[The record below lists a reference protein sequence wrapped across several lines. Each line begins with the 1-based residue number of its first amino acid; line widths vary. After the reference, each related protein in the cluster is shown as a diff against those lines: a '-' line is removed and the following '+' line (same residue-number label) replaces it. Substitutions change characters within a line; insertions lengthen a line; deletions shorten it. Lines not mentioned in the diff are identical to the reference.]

1 MSFASLPPPEAVQHI
16 LIWHQGALGD
26 LLLAGPALM
35 AVRDRYPGARLVGL
49 GHPER
54 WGLLSTTLS
63 LAEVWDSGESRWA
76 PLLAD
81 GPLPVELQAR
91 LAPFQLA
98 LIFSPNPGTPVPA
111 RLRQAGI
118 PAVHWVPSFPE
129 EGRGEAVGALQARH
143 LSGLGLL
150 VETTSFRLNLPEPL
164 ATKTRSIGST
174 GFPACTAQAKACGYQ
189 ENPLNANQ
197 DEVNLAAL
205 AGAAAWLAVAPGSGQ
220 AGKNWPLSHYYEV
233 SRALAWEYKLG
244 VVWLAGPAEAAW
256 LPYLQ
261 ALAAAQGQALLAG
274 APLKKVAA
282 VLSRCR
288 LFLGNDS
295 GLTHLA
301 AALRGPAVVALFGPT
316 DPGIWAPPGKRVRI
330 LAGICAKAPCARGRE
345 IPCPKPQCLEELYPE
360 RVLAVAGAVLQYSDC
375 QK

>member
-1 MSFASLPPPEAVQHI
+1 MSLTPLPPPEAVQSI

-26 LLLAGPALM
+26 LLLAGPALL

-54 WGLLSTTLS
+54 WGLLSRTLS
-63 LAEVWDSGESRWA
+63 LAAVWDSSESRWT
-76 PLLAD
+76 PLFAD
-81 GPLPVELQAR
+81 GPLPAALQAR

-98 LIFSPNPGTPVPA
+98 LVFSPDPGTPVPA

-129 EGRGEAVGALQARH
+129 DGHEAVAAVQARH
-143 LSGLGLL
+143 LAGLGLCL
-150 VETTSFRLNLPEPL
+150 EPESFRLTLPVTHLGEEIPEL
-164 ATKTRSIGST
+164 PGP
-174 GFPACTAQAKACGYQ
+174 G
-189 ENPLNANQ
+189 
-197 DEVNLAAL
+197 
-205 AGAAAWLAVAPGSGQ
+205 AWLAVAPGSGQ
-220 AGKNWPLSHYYEV
+220 AGKNWPLSHYYAV

-256 LPYLQ
+256 LPYLK
-261 ALAAAQGQALLAG
+261 ALAAAQGHFLLAG
-274 APLKKVAA
+274 APLEKVAV

-301 AALRGPAVVALFGPT
+301 AALGRAVVALFGPT
-316 DPGIWAPPGKRVRI
+316 DPGVWAPPGRRVRI
-330 LAGICAKAPCARGRE
+330 LTGTCAQAPCARGRA
-345 IPCPKPQCLEELYPE
+345 IPCDTPRCLEELSAE
-360 RVLAVAGAVLQYSDC
+360 RVLAVAGAILQYNDC

>member
-1 MSFASLPPPEAVQHI
+1 MSLIPLPPPEAVNPI

-35 AVRDRYPGARLVGL
+35 AVRGRYPGARLVGL

-63 LAEVWDSGESRWA
+63 LAEVWDSSESRWA
-76 PLLAD
+76 PLFAD
-81 GPLPVELQAR
+81 GPLPR
-91 LAPFQLA
+91 
-98 LIFSPNPGTPVPA
+98 GTPGPPGPV
-111 RLRQAGI
+111 
-118 PAVHWVPSFPE
+118 ST
-129 EGRGEAVGALQARH
+129 
-143 LSGLGLL
+143 GLGIQPGSWDPRAGPLAAGRYSRGSL
-150 VETTSFRLNLPEPL
+150 GAVLPGEWPGGGGGPAGPPSGRLGLPVEPESFRLTCRRP
-164 ATKTRSIGST
+164 TRARKSRSCR
-174 GFPACTAQAKACGYQ
+174 ARR
-189 ENPLNANQ
+189 
-197 DEVNLAAL
+197 
-205 AGAAAWLAVAPGSGQ
+205 AWLAVAPGSGQ

-256 LPYLQ
+256 LPYLE

-274 APLKKVAA
+274 APLTRVAA

-301 AALRGPAVVALFGPT
+301 AAVGGPAVVALFGPT
-316 DPGIWAPPGKRVRI
+316 DPGVWAPPGKRVRI
-330 LAGICAKAPCARGRE
+330 LTGTCAQAPCARGRA
-345 IPCPKPQCLEELYPE
+345 IPCPKPQCLEDLSPE
-360 RVLAVAGAVLQYSDC
+360 RVLAAAGAILA
-375 QK
+375 